1 MKNSKAWEK
10 TILSK
15 EGTVKDAIESLS
27 SSSMK
32 IVLVLSKENFLHG
45 TITDGDIRRGM
56 LRNIKLDD
64 KVSTIMNSDPL
75 VVSEEMSADFVL
87 KLMQS
92 NSFNAIPIVDTSKK
106 VMGLHLMG
114 EMIGTKEISNKM
126 IVMAGGR
133 GERLMPKTENCP
145 KPLLPINGK
154 PMLEHIILRA
164 KDQGFTNFIFSVN
177 YLGEMIKDYFS
188 DGSSWGINIE
198 YIEEDSPLG
207 TAGSLYKIKGMIE
220 DPIVVTN
227 ADVVTDIN
235 YERLIAYHNEHND
248 SVATITVRLHEFQHP
263 FGVVNT
269 NGLNITGI
277 EEKPKIQL
285 NVNAGVYVLNPETLD
300 HLEDNK
306 FCDMPTL
313 FNRLS
318 EKKLNLIVYPIHETW
333 HDIGHLEEY
342 LNANKE
348 K

>member
-1 MKNSKAWEK
+1 MKTSHTWKK
-10 TILSK
+10 TILSP
-15 EGTVKDAIESLS
+15 EATVKDAIESLS
-27 SSSMK
+27 NSSMK
-32 IVLVLSKENFLHG
+32 IVLLLSEENHLFG

-56 LRNIKLDD
+56 LRDIKLED
-64 KVSTIMNSDPL
+64 KASLIMNSDPL

-92 NSFNAIPIVDTSKK
+92 NSFNAIPIVDRLKK
-106 VMGLHLMG
+106 VTGIHLIG
-114 EMIGTKEISNKM
+114 EMISTKEITNKM

-154 PMLEHIILRA
+154 PMLEHIVLRA
-164 KDQGFTNFIFSVN
+164 KDQGFYNFIFSVN
-177 YLGEMIKDYFS
+177 YLGQMIKDYFS
-188 DGSSWGINIE
+188 DGSKWGVNVE

-207 TAGSLYKIKGMIE
+207 TAGSLYKIKGLIDE
-220 DPIVVTN
+220 PIVVTN

-235 YERLIAYHNEHND
+235 YERLLAYHNEHND
-248 SVATITVRLHEFQHP
+248 SVATMTVRLHEFQHP

-269 NGLNITGI
+269 NGINIMSL

-300 HLEDNK
+300 YLADNK
-306 FCDMPTL
+306 FCDMPSL
-313 FNRLS
+313 FTVLS
-318 EKKLNLIVYPIHETW
+318 EKKLRTIVYPIHETW

-348 K
+348 N